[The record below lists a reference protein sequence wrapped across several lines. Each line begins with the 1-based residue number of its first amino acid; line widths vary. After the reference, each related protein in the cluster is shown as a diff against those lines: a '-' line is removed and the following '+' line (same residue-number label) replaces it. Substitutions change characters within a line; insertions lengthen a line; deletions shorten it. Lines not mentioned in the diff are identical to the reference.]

1 MMIAAGWAFGLREIA
16 ANNLRPT
23 YWIGRKKGPG
33 SSSSISFLIII
44 TTIIVYHRRRLL
56 NVGPGP
62 HHKGTT
68 TISRS
73 NVVVV
78 VVLWNFLRFDH
89 RTFSPPS
96 DDYYQLA
103 LRHNSISA
111 TAAAAALSQSVY
123 NVLTIGKLQAT
134 TCTQGRRRRNNNKR
148 IMISLP
154 DARNV

>member
-33 SSSSISFLIII
+33 SSSSISLLIII

-78 VVLWNFLRFDH
+78 VVVLWNFLRFDH

-111 TAAAAALSQSVY
+111 TAAALSQSVY